1 MSDVPHTA
9 IGSWSGYIYQGIC
22 AAYHVLKLYYD
33 KGEAV
38 KDYTLSLDSYED
50 FSIFDSADKIVSL
63 HQCKCFA
70 DQNHDF
76 SEEFKKMLKKRDDYA
91 KAGICNDDAKL
102 YFHTN
107 ITRKIEKKYS
117 EIEKYVYH
125 DNADTVGPEEIYA
138 KIGSLVDKI
147 NTAKAIPVNAELLK
161 ARLSKWID
169 EHVFA
174 VHQKYLDDT
183 KANKKVLLR
192 DYAVV
197 DRIAFSEV
205 INMVNG
211 DGYSDV
217 LSYEEVSSK
226 IRLYYCSYLNERKL
240 YAISHKKEIN
250 EVAIDAFMDSLMRYP
265 LSKLKDLLIR
275 LNPDAKVMSPLDLMN
290 KTCGNNPSS
299 LFNVIKFFEPVT
311 NDSLH
316 WRVEE
321 KNESPSTL
329 NCAKE
334 VEEHCERIWENRTN
348 LSVMYDYDWIVG
360 DVSHT
365 VRSIQDELNDVC
377 DTTDGESS
385 EYNIFSPRKTG
396 ILSINDKKNGSYN

>member
-1 MSDVPHTA
+1 MSDTPHTA

-76 SEEFKKMLKKRDDYA
+76 SDEFDKMLKKRDEYV
-91 KAGICNDDAKL
+91 KAGICNNDAKL

-107 ITRKIEKKYS
+107 ITRKIEEEYG

-138 KIGSLVDKI
+138 KIGSLVDMI
-147 NTAKAIPVNAELLK
+147 NTAKVVSVNAELLK

-174 VHQKYLDDT
+174 VHQKYIDD
-183 KANKKVLLR
+183 KMVNKKVVLG

-205 INMVNG
+205 IKMVNG
-211 DGYSDV
+211 DGYSDA
-217 LSYEEVSSK
+217 LSYEEVSSR
-226 IRLYYCSYLNERKL
+226 IRLYYCSFLNERKL

-250 EVAIDAFMDSLMRYP
+250 EVAIDVFMDSLMRYP
-265 LSKLKDLLIR
+265 LSNLKDLLVR
-275 LNPDAKVMSPLDLMN
+275 LNPDAIIETPYNLLE

-299 LFNVIKFFEPVT
+299 LFNVIKLFEPVT
-311 NDSLH
+311 YDCLH

-321 KNESPSTL
+321 KSESPSTL
-329 NCAKE
+329 DKTKE
-334 VEEHCERIWENRTN
+334 VEEHCEKIWENRTN
-348 LSVMYDYDWIVG
+348 LNVLYDYDWIVG
-360 DVSHT
+360 DVCQT
-365 VRSIQDELNDVC
+365 VRSIQEELNDVC
-377 DTTDGESS
+377 DTTDDENS

-396 ILSINDKKNGSYN
+396 ILSINDKKNGNYN